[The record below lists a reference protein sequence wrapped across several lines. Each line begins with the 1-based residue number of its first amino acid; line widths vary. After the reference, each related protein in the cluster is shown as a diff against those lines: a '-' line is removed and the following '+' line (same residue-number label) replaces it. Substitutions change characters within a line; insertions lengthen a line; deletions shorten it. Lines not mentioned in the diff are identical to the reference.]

1 MLVLTASLLA
11 FAPATGPRALVSRA
25 AVRPLASPLPQ
36 LLPHKAEVRV
46 PQIVMQEEAAATE
59 EGSLKETL
67 VTGGF
72 FALWYLFNIGYNIY
86 NKKALNAMAIPWT
99 MALLQ
104 LFVGIPYVAAL
115 WATGLRK
122 APKLTTDN
130 IKTLV
135 PVSLGHLGTHIGAVI
150 SLGAGAVSF
159 THIIKAS
166 EPVVSAGLSAVML
179 GAVYSPITYAT
190 LLPIVGGVA
199 LASLKELSF
208 TWLGF
213 WAAIL
218 SNVSS
223 ALRAILAKKTMNK
236 GVGENMTE
244 ANLYAVLTILA
255 TIFLLPVS
263 LLIETP
269 ATIMA
274 AINGALAGGATSGYL
289 WTARRAQFG
298 AQFGATRSAQFPDA
312 AYPSPLSGVAPRRRL
327 LLPVQRGRLPRAR
340 PRQPGHPRRR
350 QHDQAR
356 RHHHRLGDRLQ
367 DADLDARRRRLVD
380 RDLRHAALLAR
391 EEQVRLGAQE
401 PRRAG
406 VAGERAG
413 RGGRGKCARASA
425 AALPRGLFESC
436 ANTTHVEF
444 RSIYS

>member
-166 EPVVSAGLSAVML
+166 EPVVSAGLSAVLL

-199 LASLKELSF
+199 LASLTELSF

-213 WAAIL
+213 WAALL

-289 WTARRAQFG
+289 WTARRAQLG
-298 AQFGATRSAQFPDA
+298 AQLGATRRK
-312 AYPSPLSGVAPRRRL
+312 SPTPPHIPPRPGVAPRRRL

-356 RHHHRLGDRLQ
+356 RHHHRLGDRVQ

-391 EEQVRLGAQE
+391 EEQVRVGAPE
-401 PRRAG
+401 
-406 VAGERAG
+406 ERVGGRFVGWVGWAG
-413 RGGRGKCARASA
+413 RVSV
-425 AALPRGLFESC
+425 S
-436 ANTTHVEF
+436 
-444 RSIYS
+444 

>member
-104 LFVGIPYVAAL
+104 LVVGIPYVAAL

-179 GAVYSPITYAT
+179 GRRRIADHARDAAADRRRR
-190 LLPIVGGVA
+190 GA
-199 LASLKELSF
+199 RLAQ
-208 TWLGF
+208 
-213 WAAIL
+213 
-218 SNVSS
+218 
-223 ALRAILAKKTMNK
+223 
-236 GVGENMTE
+236 
-244 ANLYAVLTILA
+244 
-255 TIFLLPVS
+255 
-263 LLIETP
+263 
-269 ATIMA
+269 
-274 AINGALAGGATSGYL
+274 GALVHVARVLGGDPLERLVGAARDPREEDDEQGRRREHDGGQPV
-289 WTARRAQFG
+289 RRAHDP
-298 AQFGATRSAQFPDA
+298 RDDLPPPRLRPHRDA
-312 AYPSPLSGVAPRRRL
+312 GDDHGGDQRR
-327 LLPVQRGRLPRAR
+327 
-340 PRQPGHPRRR
+340 
-350 QHDQAR
+350 
-356 RHHHRLGDRLQ
+356 
-367 DADLDARRRRLVD
+367 ARRRRHP
-380 RDLRHAALLAR
+380 RIQRHAARNSARNSAQLARRNSPTPHIPPRSQVSLLAGAFYYLYNEVAFLALGR
-391 EEQVRLGAQE
+391 VNPVTHAVGNTIKRVVIIIASVIAFKTPISTLGAV
-401 PRRAG
+401 G
-406 VAGERAG
+406 
-413 RGGRGKCARASA
+413 S
-425 AALPRGLFESC
+425 
-436 ANTTHVEF
+436 
-444 RSIYS
+444 SIAIFGTLLYSLAKNKYG